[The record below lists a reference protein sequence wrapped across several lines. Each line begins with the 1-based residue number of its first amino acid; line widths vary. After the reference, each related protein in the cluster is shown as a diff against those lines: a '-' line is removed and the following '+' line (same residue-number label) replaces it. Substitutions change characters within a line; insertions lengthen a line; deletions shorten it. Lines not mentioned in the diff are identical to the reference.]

1 MRILLQRCTTGSVAV
16 ENNTVGQ
23 ISMGAVL
30 FVGISEN
37 DTSTIVQKMAEKVVN
52 LRIFSNAAGK
62 FAHSLLDIGGQLLI
76 VSQFTLYADL
86 SKGRR
91 PSFSQA
97 AHPSKAETLFLEF
110 IQATKNL
117 GVARVET
124 GIFGANMQV
133 TLCNDGPVTIW
144 LDTDSLY

>member
-23 ISMGAVL
+23 ISIGAVL

-91 PSFSQA
+91 PSFSKA

-110 IQATKNL
+110 IQATQNL